1 MGDVKHPP
9 SRIWGKLE
17 LLSLA
22 LGAIFFLTRFEG
34 FRALRRLEQPTAHRR
49 RFGRRHQH
57 WTRSKHGEQDED
69 LLLILEPLGFA
80 MPVQVILLNLEV
92 SINELEYRMA
102 DQISLSSS
110 PRLEIGPL
118 RR

>member
-1 MGDVKHPP
+1 M
-9 SRIWGKLE
+9 
-17 LLSLA
+17 
-22 LGAIFFLTRFEG
+22 
-34 FRALRRLEQPTAHRR
+34 
-49 RFGRRHQH
+49 
-57 WTRSKHGEQDED
+57 
-69 LLLILEPLGFA
+69 LLILEPLGFA